1 MSGNSLNGTLNAHET
16 LFERLGEK
24 FDKIYIINFVY
35 LKLFSDI
42 GVIKGKYNPKLEK
55 NIKKPKNLEIF
66 VPKTFKAF
74 KNFMIDK
81 KIIGIHNLGRNISDI
96 TVHYVLAKYNISQVG
111 VSNIGFFNSGSTI
124 TIGDKIR
131 KPFSVLFYYFNKK
144 IGQKLTLLLCTL
156 GLLKQVDIR
165 FTSDRTTLF
174 NINKN
179 FIKKTLFKLKLF
191 YAKEIIEVN
200 SRSYDMSL
208 NNTYKNTNKKIVLL
222 DAMVDHTEELRIRGA
237 WSKSKTKKHYK
248 NLKLFLKKISNHYN
262 KKVCICIHPK
272 DDIKKKEKNF

>member
-1 MSGNSLNGTLNAHET
+1 MENRGKKWVQQDLDSL
-16 LFERLGEK
+16 
-24 FDKIYIINFVY
+24 
-35 LKLFSDI
+35 
-42 GVIKGKYNPKLEK
+42 
-55 NIKKPKNLEIF
+55 
-66 VPKTFKAF
+66 

-96 TVHYVLAKYNISQVG
+96 TVHYVLAKYNISQVV

-131 KPFSVLFYYFNKK
+131 KPFSVLFYYFNQK

-191 YAKEIIEVN
+191 YSKEIIEVN
-200 SRSYDMSL
+200 SR
-208 NNTYKNTNKKIVLL
+208 T
-222 DAMVDHTEELRIRGA
+222 
-237 WSKSKTKKHYK
+237 
-248 NLKLFLKKISNHYN
+248 
-262 KKVCICIHPK
+262 
-272 DDIKKKEKNF
+272 